1 MGARCTEAHLTLTS
15 SLSGVSA
22 LAATGVRGMRWASHP
37 EAMALG
43 PGGEFLYFTVA
54 NAKSTRHGEPS
65 PETTMLAGVMSRC
78 ITHEPPRSRRPPQ
91 RLGGASICSAE
102 ARPPCYRMA

>member
-1 MGARCTEAHLTLTS
+1 MHRSRHLTLTS

-78 ITHEPPRSRRPPQ
+78 ITH
-91 RLGGASICSAE
+91 AATT
-102 ARPPCYRMA
+102 